1 MRAAWKKTA
10 VRTKRESSREGGE
23 VQKKKNGEEK
33 GRNIAV
39 QRRLKGK
46 NDQSEREGKRTNALR
61 RRKRIETKR
70 RVARDKRRR
79 EESSFSTPGQV
90 HASILASFGRECFV
104 QAGIKSRHSFAPLL
118 SRPRTGS
125 LLLASSAPSLAR
137 AKDGGKR
144 VAIRDGT

>member
-1 MRAAWKKTA
+1 MEENG
-10 VRTKRESSREGGE
+10 RENEKGILERGRGGS
-23 VQKKKNGEEK
+23 EEK
-33 GRNIAV
+33 KW
-39 QRRLKGK
+39 RREREKYRGAEALKGK
-46 NDQSEREGKRTNALR
+46 KRSERARGKANKCVAS
-61 RRKRIETKR
+61 KEERIETKR